1 MATIIAKANLG
12 PHNSIYFRYCK
23 WVFTFVSIHYL
34 VICQPSSRHDP
45 FDWIIYRK
53 PGAIRS
59 FAEGFSYVY
68 IGTESA
74 GIYRYSIYGDR
85 FEAPIT
91 RAQGLASNEITAIH
105 FDKRTGILWA
115 ATDES
120 LDYTYTREGNWSSNK
135 LDNYNLLSGVKIEQ
149 LGSSENYLWA
159 LAGTLYLKLDRVSGI
174 FLGSMPFPDEMEIN
188 WSSGP
193 IRYAEG
199 IDDLLMEYTVMDGWL
214 LNLNTFISPSGKPV
228 RATSIYKGSTNAL
241 WVGSDSGI
249 IFQGDP
255 YIKSFYPLTYGL
267 ANTDVQAM
275 TYEFPSWVGG
285 RAYPGDP
292 GAVTL
297 ADPERGYFTWY
308 EGETAINVDQL
319 EVFGNCSVENE
330 VWFGGQNAIY
340 VYNQKDD
347 FWRTLDAARGLPV
360 GRIKALEPDTHFVW
374 VASAYEIKKINIKT
388 KRSEASVLSSSL
400 QNNFVHD
407 IALINNKLWVS
418 TEYMLFCYDINSE
431 TLLPFR
437 YVGNVDSIINRI
449 EPMTKFFALHADET
463 KLYAGTNQ
471 GIIAYNN
478 VNSSWKLIAEPT
490 IYNNDFVREL
500 NVFKKQLFIITGRG
514 LTRMNLKKQ
523 FQRQYNYPFIGN
535 VNDLHVTG
543 HIKVIDIANEWIIIL
558 SLKLFFQIHSG
569 QSPTGN
575 NK

>member
-1 MATIIAKANLG
+1 MATIIAKTNFG
-12 PHNSIYFRYCK
+12 RRNSIYHRYWK
-23 WVFTFVSIHYL
+23 WVFTFVSIHYF

-45 FDWIIYRK
+45 FDWVIFRK

-59 FAEGFSYVY
+59 FTEGFSYIY

-74 GIYRYSIYGDR
+74 GIYRYSIYGHR
-85 FEAPIT
+85 FEVPIT
-91 RAQGLASNEITAIH
+91 RAQGLSSNEITAIH
-105 FDKRTGILWA
+105 FDKRTGTLWA

-120 LDYTYTREGNWSSNK
+120 LDYTYTREGNWSSK
-135 LDNYNLLSGVKIEQ
+135 RLDNYNLLSGVKIEQ
-149 LGSSENYLWA
+149 LGSSKNYLWA
-159 LAGTLYLKLDRVSGI
+159 LAGTLYLKLDRLSGI

-199 IDDLLMEYTVMDGWL
+199 VDDLLMEYTVMDGWL
-214 LNLNTFISPSGKPV
+214 LNLDTFISPFGKTV
-228 RATSIYKGSTNAL
+228 RATTIYKGSTNAL

-255 YIKSFYPLTYGL
+255 YLKSFYPLTYGL

-275 TYEFPSWVGG
+275 TYEFPSWLGG
-285 RAYPGDP
+285 RTHPGDP

-297 ADPERGYFTWY
+297 VDPERGYFTWF

-347 FWRTLDAARGLPV
+347 FWRTLDAARGLPI

-374 VASAYEIKKINIKT
+374 VASAYEIEKINIKT
-388 KRSEASVLSSSL
+388 KRSEASTLSGSL
-400 QNNFVHD
+400 QNNFIHD

-418 TEYMLFCYDINSE
+418 TEYMLLCYDIDSE

-437 YVGNVDSIINRI
+437 HVGNVDAINDRL
-449 EPMTKFFALHADET
+449 EPMTRFFALHADET

-478 VNSSWKLIAEPT
+478 VNSSWEVIAEPT
-490 IYNNDFVREL
+490 IYNNDFVKEL
-500 NVFKKQLFIITGRG
+500 NVYKKQLFIITERG
-514 LTRMNLKKQ
+514 LTRMHMKKQ
-523 FQRQYNYPFIGN
+523 FQRQYNYPFIGI
-535 VNDLHVTG
+535 VNDLYVTRDRLWLATDNG
-543 HIKVIDIANEWIIIL
+543 LIQFSWKKDL
-558 SLKLFFQIHSG
+558 
-569 QSPTGN
+569 
-575 NK
+575 

>member
-1 MATIIAKANLG
+1 MATIIAKTNFG
-12 PHNSIYFRYCK
+12 RHNTIYHRYWK
-23 WVFTFVSIHYL
+23 WIFTFVSIHYF
-34 VICQPSSRHDP
+34 VICQPNSRHDP
-45 FDWIIYRK
+45 FDWVIFRK

-59 FAEGFSYVY
+59 FTEGFSYIY

-74 GIYRYSIYGDR
+74 GIYRYSIYGHR
-85 FEAPIT
+85 FEVPIT
-91 RAQGLASNEITAIH
+91 RAQGLSSNEITAIH
-105 FDKRTGILWA
+105 FDKRTGTLWA

-120 LDYTYTREGNWSSNK
+120 LDYTYTREGNWSSK
-135 LDNYNLLSGVKIEQ
+135 RLDNYNLLSGVKIEQ
-149 LGSSENYLWA
+149 LGSSKNYLWA
-159 LAGTLYLKLDRVSGI
+159 LAGTLYLKLDRLSGI

-199 IDDLLMEYTVMDGWL
+199 VDDLLMEYTVMDGWL
-214 LNLNTFISPSGKPV
+214 LNLDTFISPFGKTV
-228 RATSIYKGSTNAL
+228 RATTIYKGSTNAL

-255 YIKSFYPLTYGL
+255 YLKSFYPLTYGL

-275 TYEFPSWVGG
+275 TYEFPSWLGG
-285 RAYPGDP
+285 RTHPGDP

-297 ADPERGYFTWY
+297 VDPERGYFTWF

-347 FWRTLDAARGLPV
+347 FWRTLDAARGLPI

-388 KRSEASVLSSSL
+388 KRSEASTLSGSL
-400 QNNFVHD
+400 QNNFIHD

-418 TEYMLFCYDINSE
+418 TEYMLLCYDIDSE

-437 YVGNVDSIINRI
+437 HVGNVDAINDRL
-449 EPMTKFFALHADET
+449 EPMTRFFALHADET

-478 VNSSWKLIAEPT
+478 VNSSWEVIAEPT
-490 IYNNDFVREL
+490 IYNNDFVKEL
-500 NVFKKQLFIITGRG
+500 NVYKKQLFIITERG
-514 LTRMNLKKQ
+514 LTRMHMKKQ
-523 FQRQYNYPFIGN
+523 FQRQYNYPFIGI
-535 VNDLHVTG
+535 VNDLYVTRDRLWLATDNG
-543 HIKVIDIANEWIIIL
+543 LIQFSWKKDL
-558 SLKLFFQIHSG
+558 
-569 QSPTGN
+569 
-575 NK
+575 

>member
-1 MATIIAKANLG
+1 MATIIAKTNFG
-12 PHNSIYFRYCK
+12 RRNSIYHRYWK
-23 WVFTFVSIHYL
+23 WVFTFVSIHYF
-34 VICQPSSRHDP
+34 VICQPNSRHDP
-45 FDWIIYRK
+45 FDWVIFRK

-59 FAEGFSYVY
+59 FTEGFSYIY

-74 GIYRYSIYGDR
+74 GIYRYSIYGHR
-85 FEAPIT
+85 FEVPIT
-91 RAQGLASNEITAIH
+91 RAQGLSSNEITAIH
-105 FDKRTGILWA
+105 FDKRTGTLWA

-120 LDYTYTREGNWSSNK
+120 LDYTYTREGNWSSK
-135 LDNYNLLSGVKIEQ
+135 RLDNYNLLSGVKIEQ

-159 LAGTLYLKLDRVSGI
+159 LAGTLYLKLDRLSGI

-199 IDDLLMEYTVMDGWL
+199 VDDLLMEYTVMDGWL
-214 LNLNTFISPSGKPV
+214 LNLDTFISPFGKTV
-228 RATSIYKGSTNAL
+228 RATTIYKGSTNAL

-255 YIKSFYPLTYGL
+255 YLKSFYPLTYGL

-275 TYEFPSWVGG
+275 TYEFPSWLGG
-285 RAYPGDP
+285 RTHPGDP

-297 ADPERGYFTWY
+297 VDPERGYFTWF

-347 FWRTLDAARGLPV
+347 FWRTLDAARGLPI

-388 KRSEASVLSSSL
+388 KRSEASTLSGSL
-400 QNNFVHD
+400 QNNFIHD

-418 TEYMLFCYDINSE
+418 TEYMLLCYDIDSE

-437 YVGNVDSIINRI
+437 HVGNVDAINDRL
-449 EPMTKFFALHADET
+449 EPMTRFFALHADET

-478 VNSSWKLIAEPT
+478 VNSSWEVIAEPT
-490 IYNNDFVREL
+490 IYNNDFVKEL
-500 NVFKKQLFIITGRG
+500 NVYKKQLFIITERG
-514 LTRMNLKKQ
+514 LTRMHMKKQ
-523 FQRQYNYPFIGN
+523 FQRQYNYPFIGI
-535 VNDLHVTG
+535 VNDLYVTRDRLWLATDNG
-543 HIKVIDIANEWIIIL
+543 LIQFSWKKDL
-558 SLKLFFQIHSG
+558 
-569 QSPTGN
+569 
-575 NK
+575 

>member
-1 MATIIAKANLG
+1 MATIIVKTNFG
-12 PHNSIYFRYCK
+12 RHNTIYHRYWK
-23 WVFTFVSIHYL
+23 WIFTFVSIHYF
-34 VICQPSSRHDP
+34 VICQPNSRHDP
-45 FDWIIYRK
+45 FDWVIFRK

-59 FAEGFSYVY
+59 FTEGFSYIY

-74 GIYRYSIYGDR
+74 GIYRYSIYGHR
-85 FEAPIT
+85 FEVPIT
-91 RAQGLASNEITAIH
+91 RAQGLSSNEITAIH
-105 FDKRTGILWA
+105 FDKRTGTLWA

-120 LDYTYTREGNWSSNK
+120 LDYTYTREGNWSSK
-135 LDNYNLLSGVKIEQ
+135 RLDNYNLLSGVKIEQ
-149 LGSSENYLWA
+149 LGSSKNYLWA
-159 LAGTLYLKLDRVSGI
+159 LAGTLYLKLDRLSGI

-199 IDDLLMEYTVMDGWL
+199 VDDLLMEYTVMDGWL
-214 LNLNTFISPSGKPV
+214 LNLDTFISPFGKTV
-228 RATSIYKGSTNAL
+228 RATTIYKGSTNAL

-255 YIKSFYPLTYGL
+255 YLKSFYPLTYGL

-275 TYEFPSWVGG
+275 TYEFPSWLGG
-285 RAYPGDP
+285 RTYPGDP

-297 ADPERGYFTWY
+297 VDPERGYFTWF

-347 FWRTLDAARGLPV
+347 FWRTLDAARGLPI

-374 VASAYEIKKINIKT
+374 VASAYEIEKINIKT
-388 KRSEASVLSSSL
+388 KRSEASTLSGSL
-400 QNNFVHD
+400 QNNFIHD

-418 TEYMLFCYDINSE
+418 TEYMLLCYDIDSE

-437 YVGNVDSIINRI
+437 HVGNVDAINDRL
-449 EPMTKFFALHADET
+449 EPMTRFFALHADET

-478 VNSSWKLIAEPT
+478 VNSSWELIAEPT
-490 IYNNDFVREL
+490 IYNNDFVKEL
-500 NVFKKQLFIITGRG
+500 NVYKKQLFIITERG
-514 LTRMNLKKQ
+514 LIRMHMKRQ
-523 FQRQYNYPFIGN
+523 FQRLYNYPFIGI
-535 VNDLHVTG
+535 VNDLYVTRDRLWLATDNG
-543 HIKVIDIANEWIIIL
+543 LIQFSWKKDL
-558 SLKLFFQIHSG
+558 
-569 QSPTGN
+569 
-575 NK
+575 

>member
-12 PHNSIYFRYCK
+12 RQNFLYYRYCK
-23 WVFTFVSIHYL
+23 WVFTFISMHYL
-34 VICQPSSRHDP
+34 VLCQPNSRHDP

-53 PGAIRS
+53 PGTIRS
-59 FAEGFSYVY
+59 FAEGFSYIY

-91 RAQGLASNEITAIH
+91 RAQGLASNEIIAIH
-105 FDKRTGILWA
+105 FDKRTGTLWA

-135 LDNYNLLSGVKIEQ
+135 LDSYNLLSGVKIEQ

-159 LAGTLYLKLDRVSGI
+159 LVGTLYLKLDRVSGV
-174 FLGSMPFPDEMEIN
+174 FLGSMAFPDEMEIN

-199 IDDLLMEYTVMDGWL
+199 INDLLMEYSVMDGWL
-214 LNLNTFISPSGKPV
+214 LNLDTFISPFGKTV
-228 RATSIYKGSTNAL
+228 RATTIYKGSTNAL
-241 WVGSDSGI
+241 WVGTDSGI

-255 YIKSFYPLTYGL
+255 YMKSFYPLTYGL

-285 RAYPGDP
+285 RSYPGDP

-297 ADPERGYFTWY
+297 ADPERGYFTWF
-308 EGETAINVDQL
+308 EGETEINVDQL
-319 EVFGNCSVENE
+319 EVFGNCIVGNE

-374 VASAYEIKKINIKT
+374 VASAYEIEKINIKT

-400 QNNFVHD
+400 QNNFIHD

-418 TEYMLFCYDINSE
+418 TEYMLFCYDIDSE

-437 YVGNVDSIINRI
+437 YVGNVDAIIDRI
-449 EPMTKFFALHADET
+449 EPMTKIFALHADET
-463 KLYAGTNQ
+463 KLYVGTNQ
-471 GIIAYNN
+471 GIIAYNI
-478 VNSSWKLIAEPT
+478 VNSSWELIAEPT

-500 NVFKKQLFIITGRG
+500 NVYKKQLFIITERG
-514 LTRMNLKKQ
+514 LIRLHMKKQ

-535 VNDLHVTG
+535 VNDLYVTRDRLWLATDNG
-543 HIKVIDIANEWIIIL
+543 LIQFSWKKDL
-558 SLKLFFQIHSG
+558 
-569 QSPTGN
+569 
-575 NK
+575 

>member
-12 PHNSIYFRYCK
+12 RHNLLYYRYCM
-23 WVFTFVSIHYL
+23 WVFTFISIHYL
-34 VICQPSSRHDP
+34 VLCQPSSRHDP
-45 FDWIIYRK
+45 FDWIVYKK
-53 PGAIRS
+53 PGKIRS
-59 FAEGFSYVY
+59 FAEGFSYIY

-105 FDKRTGILWA
+105 FDKRTGALWA

-120 LDYTYTREGNWSSNK
+120 LDYTYTREGNWTSNK

-174 FLGSMPFPDEMEIN
+174 FLGSFPFPDEMEIN

-214 LNLNTFISPSGKPV
+214 LNLNTFISPVGKPV
-228 RATSIYKGSTNAL
+228 RATSIYKGSTNTL

-255 YIKSFYPLTYGL
+255 YMKSFYPLTYGL
-267 ANTDVQAM
+267 ANTDEQAM

-285 RAYPGDP
+285 RTYPGDL

-297 ADPERGYFTWY
+297 ADPERGYFTWI
-308 EGETAINVDQL
+308 EGETAINIDQL
-319 EVFGNCSVENE
+319 EVFGNCSVGNE
-330 VWFGGQNAIY
+330 VWFGGQNEIY

-347 FWRTLDAARGLPV
+347 FWRTLDATRGLPV

-374 VASAYEIKKINIKT
+374 VASAYEVKKINIKT
-388 KRSEASVLSSSL
+388 KRSEASLLSRLL

-407 IALINNKLWVS
+407 IVLINNKLWVS

-449 EPMTKFFALHADET
+449 EPMTKFFALDSDEN

-471 GIIAYNN
+471 GIIAYND
-478 VNSSWKLIAEPT
+478 VNSYWELVAEPT

-500 NVFKKQLFIITGRG
+500 NIYKKQLFIITDRG
-514 LTRMNLKKQ
+514 LTRMHMKKQ
-523 FQRQYNYPFIGN
+523 FKQQYNYPFIGN
-535 VNDLHVTG
+535 VNDIYVTS
-543 HIKVIDIANEWIIIL
+543 D
-558 SLKLFFQIHSG
+558 KLWLATDNGLIQF
-569 QSPTGN
+569 N
-575 NK
+575 WKKDL

>member
-1 MATIIAKANLG
+1 MANIIAKVNLG
-12 PHNSIYFRYCK
+12 LHNSLYYRYCN
-23 WVFTFVSIHYL
+23 WVFTFISIHYL
-34 VICQPSSRHDP
+34 VLCQPSSRHDP
-45 FDWIIYRK
+45 FDWIVYKK
-53 PGAIRS
+53 PGEIRS
-59 FAEGFSYVY
+59 FAEGFSYIY

-105 FDKRTGILWA
+105 FDKRTGTLWA

-120 LDYTYTREGNWSSNK
+120 LDYTYTREGNWTSNK

-149 LGSSENYLWA
+149 LGSSQNYLWA

-174 FLGSMPFPDEMEIN
+174 FLGSFPFPDEMEIN

-214 LNLNTFISPSGKPV
+214 LNLNTFISPVGKPV
-228 RATSIYKGSTNAL
+228 RATSIYKGSTNTL

-255 YIKSFYPLTYGL
+255 YMKSFYPLTYGL

-285 RAYPGDP
+285 RTYPGDL

-297 ADPERGYFTWY
+297 ADPERGYFTWI
-308 EGETAINVDQL
+308 EGETAINIDQL
-319 EVFGNCSVENE
+319 EVFGNCSVGNE

-340 VYNQKDD
+340 VYNRKDD
-347 FWRTLDAARGLPV
+347 FWRTLDATRGLPV

-374 VASAYEIKKINIKT
+374 VASAYEVKKINIKT
-388 KRSEASVLSSSL
+388 KRSEASLLSRLL

-407 IALINNKLWVS
+407 IVLINNKLWVS

-449 EPMTKFFALHADET
+449 EPMTKFFALDSDEN

-471 GIIAYNN
+471 GIIAYND
-478 VNSSWKLIAEPT
+478 VNSYWELVAEPT

-500 NVFKKQLFIITGRG
+500 NIYKKQLFIITDRG
-514 LTRMNLKKQ
+514 LTRMHMKKQ
-523 FQRQYNYPFIGN
+523 FKQQYNYPFIGN
-535 VNDLHVTG
+535 VNDIYVTR
-543 HIKVIDIANEWIIIL
+543 D
-558 SLKLFFQIHSG
+558 KLWLATDNGLIQF
-569 QSPTGN
+569 N
-575 NK
+575 WKKDL

>member
-12 PHNSIYFRYCK
+12 RQNFLYYRYCK
-23 WVFTFVSIHYL
+23 WVFTFISMHYL
-34 VICQPSSRHDP
+34 VLCQPNSRHDP

-53 PGAIRS
+53 PGTIRS
-59 FAEGFSYVY
+59 FAEGFSYIY

-74 GIYRYSIYGDR
+74 GIYRYSIYGNR

-91 RAQGLASNEITAIH
+91 RAQGLASNEIIAIH
-105 FDKRTGILWA
+105 FDKRTGTLWA

-135 LDNYNLLSGVKIEQ
+135 LDSYNLLSGVKIEQ

-159 LAGTLYLKLDRVSGI
+159 LAGTLYLKLDRVSGV
-174 FLGSMPFPDEMEIN
+174 FLGSMAFPDEMEIN

-199 IDDLLMEYTVMDGWL
+199 INDLLMEYSVMDGWL
-214 LNLNTFISPSGKPV
+214 LNLDTFISPFGKTV
-228 RATSIYKGSTNAL
+228 RATTIYKGSTNAL
-241 WVGSDSGI
+241 WVGTDSGI

-255 YIKSFYPLTYGL
+255 YMKSFYPLTYGL

-285 RAYPGDP
+285 RTYPGDP

-297 ADPERGYFTWY
+297 ADPERGYFTWF
-308 EGETAINVDQL
+308 EGETEINVDQL
-319 EVFGNCSVENE
+319 EVFGNCIVGNE

-437 YVGNVDSIINRI
+437 YVGNVDAIIDRI
-449 EPMTKFFALHADET
+449 EPMTKIFALHADET
-463 KLYAGTNQ
+463 KLYVGTNQ
-471 GIIAYNN
+471 GIIAYNI
-478 VNSSWKLIAEPT
+478 VNSSWELIAEPT

-500 NVFKKQLFIITGRG
+500 NVYKKQLFIITERG
-514 LTRMNLKKQ
+514 LIRLHMEKQ

-535 VNDLHVTG
+535 VNDLYVTRDRLWLATDNG
-543 HIKVIDIANEWIIIL
+543 LIQFSWKKDL
-558 SLKLFFQIHSG
+558 
-569 QSPTGN
+569 
-575 NK
+575 

>member
-1 MATIIAKANLG
+1 MATIIAKTNFG
-12 PHNSIYFRYCK
+12 RHNTIYHRYWK
-23 WVFTFVSIHYL
+23 WIFTFVSIHYF
-34 VICQPSSRHDP
+34 VICQPNSRHDP
-45 FDWIIYRK
+45 FDWVIFRK

-59 FAEGFSYVY
+59 FTEGFSYIY

-74 GIYRYSIYGDR
+74 GIYRYSIYGHR
-85 FEAPIT
+85 FEVPIT
-91 RAQGLASNEITAIH
+91 RAQGLSSNEITAIH
-105 FDKRTGILWA
+105 FDKRTGTLWA

-120 LDYTYTREGNWSSNK
+120 LDYTYTREGNWSSK
-135 LDNYNLLSGVKIEQ
+135 RLDNYNLLSGVKIEQ
-149 LGSSENYLWA
+149 LGSSKNYLWA
-159 LAGTLYLKLDRVSGI
+159 LAGTLYLKLDRLSGI

-199 IDDLLMEYTVMDGWL
+199 VDDLLMEYTVMDGWL
-214 LNLNTFISPSGKPV
+214 LNLDTFISPFGKTV
-228 RATSIYKGSTNAL
+228 RTTTIYKGSTNAL

-255 YIKSFYPLTYGL
+255 YLKSFYPLTYGL

-275 TYEFPSWVGG
+275 TYEFPSWLGG
-285 RAYPGDP
+285 RTHPGDP

-297 ADPERGYFTWY
+297 VDPERGYFTWF

-347 FWRTLDAARGLPV
+347 FWRTLDAARGLPI

-374 VASAYEIKKINIKT
+374 VASAYEIEKINIKT
-388 KRSEASVLSSSL
+388 KRSEASTLSGSL
-400 QNNFVHD
+400 QNNFIHD

-418 TEYMLFCYDINSE
+418 TEYMLLCYDIDSE

-437 YVGNVDSIINRI
+437 HVGNVDAINDRL
-449 EPMTKFFALHADET
+449 EPMTRFFALHADET

-478 VNSSWKLIAEPT
+478 VNSSWEVIAEPT
-490 IYNNDFVREL
+490 IYNNDFVKEL
-500 NVFKKQLFIITGRG
+500 NVYKKQLFIITERG
-514 LTRMNLKKQ
+514 LTRMHMKKQ
-523 FQRQYNYPFIGN
+523 FQRQYNYPFIGI
-535 VNDLHVTG
+535 VNDLYVTRDRLWLATDNG
-543 HIKVIDIANEWIIIL
+543 LIQFSWKKDL
-558 SLKLFFQIHSG
+558 
-569 QSPTGN
+569 
-575 NK
+575 

>member
-1 MATIIAKANLG
+1 MATIIVKTNFG
-12 PHNSIYFRYCK
+12 RHNTIYHRYWK
-23 WVFTFVSIHYL
+23 WIFTFVSIHYF

-45 FDWIIYRK
+45 FDWVIFRK
-53 PGAIRS
+53 PGAIKS

-68 IGTESA
+68 IGTETA
-74 GIYRYSIYGDR
+74 GIYRYSIYGHR
-85 FEAPIT
+85 FEVPIT
-91 RAQGLASNEITAIH
+91 RAQGLSSNEITAIH
-105 FDKRTGILWA
+105 FDKRTGTLWA

-120 LDYTYTREGNWSSNK
+120 LDYTYTREGNWSSK
-135 LDNYNLLSGVKIEQ
+135 RLDNYNLLSGVKIEQ
-149 LGSSENYLWA
+149 LGSSKNYLWA
-159 LAGTLYLKLDRVSGI
+159 LAGTLYLKLDRLSGI

-199 IDDLLMEYTVMDGWL
+199 VDDLLMEYTVMDGWL
-214 LNLNTFISPSGKPV
+214 LNLDTFISPFGKTV
-228 RATSIYKGSTNAL
+228 RATTIYKGSTNAL

-255 YIKSFYPLTYGL
+255 YLKSFYPLTYGL

-275 TYEFPSWVGG
+275 TYEFPSWLGG
-285 RAYPGDP
+285 RTYPGDP

-297 ADPERGYFTWY
+297 VDPERGYFTWF

-347 FWRTLDAARGLPV
+347 FWRTLDAARGLPI

-388 KRSEASVLSSSL
+388 KRSEASTLSGSL
-400 QNNFVHD
+400 QNNFIHD

-418 TEYMLFCYDINSE
+418 TEYMLLCYDIYSE

-437 YVGNVDSIINRI
+437 HVGNIDAINDRL
-449 EPMTKFFALHADET
+449 EPMTRFFALHADET

-478 VNSSWKLIAEPT
+478 VNSSWEVIAEPT
-490 IYNNDFVREL
+490 IYNNDFVKEL
-500 NVFKKQLFIITGRG
+500 NVYKKQLFIITERG
-514 LTRMNLKKQ
+514 LTRMHMKKQ
-523 FQRQYNYPFIGN
+523 FQRQYNYPFIGI
-535 VNDLHVTG
+535 VNDLYVTRDRLWLATDNG
-543 HIKVIDIANEWIIIL
+543 LIQFSWKKDL
-558 SLKLFFQIHSG
+558 
-569 QSPTGN
+569 
-575 NK
+575 

>member
-1 MATIIAKANLG
+1 MATINSKTNFG
-12 PHNSIYFRYCK
+12 RNNSIYYHYCK
-23 WVFTFVSIHYL
+23 WVFTFVSIQYF

-45 FDWIIYRK
+45 FDWVIFRK
-53 PGAIRS
+53 PGAIKS

-74 GIYRYSIYGDR
+74 GIYRYSIYGHR
-85 FEAPIT
+85 FEVPIT
-91 RAQGLASNEITAIH
+91 RAQGLSSNEITAIH
-105 FDKRTGILWA
+105 FDKRTGTLWA

-120 LDYTYTREGNWSSNK
+120 LDYTYTREGNWSSK
-135 LDNYNLLSGVKIEQ
+135 RLDNYNLLSGVKIEQ
-149 LGSSENYLWA
+149 LGSSKNYLWA

-199 IDDLLMEYTVMDGWL
+199 VDDLLMEYTVMDGWL
-214 LNLNTFISPSGKPV
+214 LNLNTFISPFGKQV
-228 RATSIYKGSTNAL
+228 RATTIYKGSTNAL

-255 YIKSFYPLTYGL
+255 YLKSFYPLTYGL
-267 ANTDVQAM
+267 ANMDVQAM
-275 TYEFPSWVGG
+275 TNEFPFWVGG
-285 RAYPGDP
+285 RIYPGDP

-297 ADPERGYFTWY
+297 ADPERGYFTWF

-319 EVFGNCSVENE
+319 EVFGNCRVDNE
-330 VWFGGQNAIY
+330 VWFGGKNTIY

-347 FWRTLDAARGLPV
+347 FWRTLDAARGLPI
-360 GRIKALEPDTHFVW
+360 GRIKVLEPDTHFVW
-374 VASAYEIKKINIKT
+374 VATAYEIKKLNIKT
-388 KRSEASVLSSSL
+388 KRSEASVLSSLL

-418 TEYMLFCYDINSE
+418 TEYMLFCYDIYSE

-437 YVGNVDSIINRI
+437 YVGNIDAIIDRI

-478 VNSSWKLIAEPT
+478 VNSSWELIAEPT
-490 IYNNDFVREL
+490 IYNNDFVKEL
-500 NVFKKQLFIITGRG
+500 NVYKKQLFIITERG
-514 LTRMNLKKQ
+514 LIRMHMKKQ
-523 FQRQYNYPFIGN
+523 VSATI
-535 VNDLHVTG
+535 
-543 HIKVIDIANEWIIIL
+543 
-558 SLKLFFQIHSG
+558 
-569 QSPTGN
+569 
-575 NK
+575 

>member
-1 MATIIAKANLG
+1 MATIIVKTNFG
-12 PHNSIYFRYCK
+12 RHNTIYHRYWK
-23 WVFTFVSIHYL
+23 WIFTFVSIHYF
-34 VICQPSSRHDP
+34 VICQPNSRHDP
-45 FDWIIYRK
+45 FDWVIFRK

-59 FAEGFSYVY
+59 FTEGFSYIY

-74 GIYRYSIYGDR
+74 GIYRYSIYGHR
-85 FEAPIT
+85 FEVPIT
-91 RAQGLASNEITAIH
+91 RAQGLSSNEITAIH
-105 FDKRTGILWA
+105 FDKRTGTLWA

-120 LDYTYTREGNWSSNK
+120 LDYTYTREGNWSSK
-135 LDNYNLLSGVKIEQ
+135 RLDNYNLLSGVKIEQ
-149 LGSSENYLWA
+149 LGSSKNYLWA
-159 LAGTLYLKLDRVSGI
+159 LAGTLYLKLDRLSGI

-199 IDDLLMEYTVMDGWL
+199 VDDLLMEYTVMDGWL
-214 LNLNTFISPSGKPV
+214 LNLDTFISPFGKTV
-228 RATSIYKGSTNAL
+228 RATTIYKGSTNAL

-255 YIKSFYPLTYGL
+255 YLKSFYPLTYGL

-275 TYEFPSWVGG
+275 TYEFPSWLGG
-285 RAYPGDP
+285 RTHPGDP

-297 ADPERGYFTWY
+297 VDPERGYFTWF

-347 FWRTLDAARGLPV
+347 FWRTLDAARGLPI

-374 VASAYEIKKINIKT
+374 VASTYEIEKINIKT
-388 KRSEASVLSSSL
+388 KRSEASTLSGSL
-400 QNNFVHD
+400 QNNFIHD

-418 TEYMLFCYDINSE
+418 TEYMLLCYDIDSE

-437 YVGNVDSIINRI
+437 HVGNVDAINDRL
-449 EPMTKFFALHADET
+449 EPMTRFFALHADET

-478 VNSSWKLIAEPT
+478 VNSSWEVIAEPT
-490 IYNNDFVREL
+490 IYNNDFVKEL
-500 NVFKKQLFIITGRG
+500 NVYKKQLFIITERG
-514 LTRMNLKKQ
+514 LTRMHMKKQ
-523 FQRQYNYPFIGN
+523 FQRQYNYPFIGI
-535 VNDLHVTG
+535 VNDLYVTRDRLWLATDNG
-543 HIKVIDIANEWIIIL
+543 LIQFSWKKDL
-558 SLKLFFQIHSG
+558 
-569 QSPTGN
+569 
-575 NK
+575 

>member
-1 MATIIAKANLG
+1 MANIIAKVNLG
-12 PHNSIYFRYCK
+12 LHNSLYYRNCK
-23 WVFTFVSIHYL
+23 WVFTFISIHYL
-34 VICQPSSRHDP
+34 VLCQPSSRHDP
-45 FDWIIYRK
+45 FDWIVYKK
-53 PGAIRS
+53 PGKIRS
-59 FAEGFSYVY
+59 FAEGFSYIY

-105 FDKRTGILWA
+105 FDKRTGTLWA

-120 LDYTYTREGNWSSNK
+120 LDYTYTREGNWTSNK

-174 FLGSMPFPDEMEIN
+174 FLGSFPFPDEMEIN

-199 IDDLLMEYTVMDGWL
+199 IDNLLMEYTVMDGWL
-214 LNLNTFISPSGKPV
+214 LNLNTFISPVGKPV
-228 RATSIYKGSTNAL
+228 RATSIYKGSTNTL

-255 YIKSFYPLTYGL
+255 YMKSFYPLTYGL

-285 RAYPGDP
+285 RTYPGDL

-297 ADPERGYFTWY
+297 ADPERGYFTWI
-308 EGETAINVDQL
+308 EGETAINIDQL
-319 EVFGNCSVENE
+319 EVFGNCSVGNE
-330 VWFGGQNAIY
+330 VWFGGKNAIY
-340 VYNQKDD
+340 VYNRKDD
-347 FWRTLDAARGLPV
+347 FWRTLDATRGLPV

-374 VASAYEIKKINIKT
+374 VASAYEVKKINIKT
-388 KRSEASVLSSSL
+388 KRSEASLLSRLL

-407 IALINNKLWVS
+407 IVLINNKLWVS

-449 EPMTKFFALHADET
+449 EPMTKFFALDSDEN

-471 GIIAYNN
+471 GIIAYND
-478 VNSSWKLIAEPT
+478 VNSYWELVAEPT

-500 NVFKKQLFIITGRG
+500 NIYK
-514 LTRMNLKKQ
+514 N
-523 FQRQYNYPFIGN
+523 NYSLLRIG
-535 VNDLHVTG
+535 D
-543 HIKVIDIANEWIIIL
+543 
-558 SLKLFFQIHSG
+558 
-569 QSPTGN
+569 
-575 NK
+575 

>member
-1 MATIIAKANLG
+1 MATIISKANLG
-12 PHNSIYFRYCK
+12 RHNLLYYRYCK
-23 WVFTFVSIHYL
+23 WVFTFISIHYL
-34 VICQPSSRHDP
+34 VLCQPSSRHDP

-53 PGAIRS
+53 PGTIRS
-59 FAEGFSYVY
+59 FAEGFSYIY

-74 GIYRYSIYGDR
+74 GIYRYSIYGNR

-91 RAQGLASNEITAIH
+91 RAQGLASNEIIAIH
-105 FDKRTGILWA
+105 FDKRTGTLWA

-135 LDNYNLLSGVKIEQ
+135 LDSYNLLSGVKIEQ

-159 LAGTLYLKLDRVSGI
+159 LVGTLYLKLDRVSGV
-174 FLGSMPFPDEMEIN
+174 FLGSMAFPDEMEIN

-199 IDDLLMEYTVMDGWL
+199 INNLLMDYSVMDGWL
-214 LNLNTFISPSGKPV
+214 LNLDTFISPFGKTV
-228 RATSIYKGSTNAL
+228 RTTTIYKGSTNAL
-241 WVGSDSGI
+241 WVGTDSGI

-255 YIKSFYPLTYGL
+255 YMKSFYPLTYGL

-285 RAYPGDP
+285 RTYPGDP

-297 ADPERGYFTWY
+297 ADPERGYFTWF
-308 EGETAINVDQL
+308 EGETEINVDQL
-319 EVFGNCSVENE
+319 EVFGNCIVGNE

-374 VASAYEIKKINIKT
+374 VASAYEIEKINIKT

-400 QNNFVHD
+400 QNNFIHD

-418 TEYMLFCYDINSE
+418 TEYMLFCYDIDSE

-437 YVGNVDSIINRI
+437 YVGNVDAIIDRI
-449 EPMTKFFALHADET
+449 EPMTKIFALHADET
-463 KLYAGTNQ
+463 KLYVGTNQ
-471 GIIAYNN
+471 GIIAYNI
-478 VNSSWKLIAEPT
+478 VNSSWELIAEPT

-500 NVFKKQLFIITGRG
+500 NVYKKQLFIITERG
-514 LTRMNLKKQ
+514 LIRLHMKKQ

-535 VNDLHVTG
+535 VNDLYVTRDRLWLATDNG
-543 HIKVIDIANEWIIIL
+543 LIQFNWKKDL
-558 SLKLFFQIHSG
+558 
-569 QSPTGN
+569 
-575 NK
+575 

>member
-12 PHNSIYFRYCK
+12 RHNSIYFRYCN

-45 FDWIIYRK
+45 FDWIIYRN

-308 EGETAINVDQL
+308 EGETEINVDQL

-437 YVGNVDSIINRI
+437 YIGNVDSIINRI

-500 NVFKKQLFIITGRG
+500 NVYKKQLFIITGRG

-535 VNDLHVTG
+535 VNDLYVTRDRLWLATDNG
-543 HIKVIDIANEWIIIL
+543 LIQFSWKKDL
-558 SLKLFFQIHSG
+558 
-569 QSPTGN
+569 
-575 NK
+575 

>member
-1 MATIIAKANLG
+1 MATIIAKTNFG
-12 PHNSIYFRYCK
+12 RHNSIYHRYWK
-23 WVFTFVSIHYL
+23 WIFTFVSIHYF
-34 VICQPSSRHDP
+34 VICQPNSRHDP
-45 FDWIIYRK
+45 FDWVIFRK

-59 FAEGFSYVY
+59 FTEGFSYIY

-74 GIYRYSIYGDR
+74 GIYRYSIYGHR
-85 FEAPIT
+85 FEVPIT
-91 RAQGLASNEITAIH
+91 RAQGLSSNEITAIH
-105 FDKRTGILWA
+105 FDKRTGTLWA

-120 LDYTYTREGNWSSNK
+120 LDYTYTREGNWSSK
-135 LDNYNLLSGVKIEQ
+135 RLDNYNLLSGVKIEQ
-149 LGSSENYLWA
+149 LGSSKNYLWA
-159 LAGTLYLKLDRVSGI
+159 LAGTLYLKLDRLSGI

-199 IDDLLMEYTVMDGWL
+199 VDDLLMEYTVMDGWL
-214 LNLNTFISPSGKPV
+214 LNLDTFISPFGKTV
-228 RATSIYKGSTNAL
+228 RATTIYKGSTNAL
-241 WVGSDSGI
+241 WVGSNSGI

-255 YIKSFYPLTYGL
+255 YLKSFYPLTYGL

-275 TYEFPSWVGG
+275 TYEFPSWLGG
-285 RAYPGDP
+285 RTHPGDP

-297 ADPERGYFTWY
+297 VDPERGYFTWF

-347 FWRTLDAARGLPV
+347 FWRTLDAARGLPI

-388 KRSEASVLSSSL
+388 KRSEASTLSGSL
-400 QNNFVHD
+400 QNNFIHD

-418 TEYMLFCYDINSE
+418 TEYMLLCYDIDSE

-437 YVGNVDSIINRI
+437 HVGNVDAINDRL
-449 EPMTKFFALHADET
+449 EPMTRFFALHADET

-478 VNSSWKLIAEPT
+478 VNSSWEVIAEPT
-490 IYNNDFVREL
+490 IYNNDFVKEL
-500 NVFKKQLFIITGRG
+500 NVYKKQLFIITERG
-514 LTRMNLKKQ
+514 LTRMHMKKQ
-523 FQRQYNYPFIGN
+523 FQRQYNYPFIGI
-535 VNDLHVTG
+535 VNDLYVTRDRLWLATDNG
-543 HIKVIDIANEWIIIL
+543 LIQFSWKKDL
-558 SLKLFFQIHSG
+558 
-569 QSPTGN
+569 
-575 NK
+575 

>member
-1 MATIIAKANLG
+1 MATIIVKTNFG
-12 PHNSIYFRYCK
+12 RHNTIYHRYWK
-23 WVFTFVSIHYL
+23 WIFTFVSIHYF
-34 VICQPSSRHDP
+34 VICQPNSRHDP
-45 FDWIIYRK
+45 FDWVIFRK

-59 FAEGFSYVY
+59 FTEGFSYIY

-74 GIYRYSIYGDR
+74 GIYRYSIYGHR
-85 FEAPIT
+85 FEVPIT
-91 RAQGLASNEITAIH
+91 RAQGLSSNEITAIH
-105 FDKRTGILWA
+105 FDKRTGTLWA

-120 LDYTYTREGNWSSNK
+120 LDYTYTREGNWSSK
-135 LDNYNLLSGVKIEQ
+135 RLDNYNLLSGVKIEQ
-149 LGSSENYLWA
+149 LGSSKNYLWA
-159 LAGTLYLKLDRVSGI
+159 LAGTLYLKLDRLSGI

-199 IDDLLMEYTVMDGWL
+199 VDDLLMEYTVMDGWL
-214 LNLNTFISPSGKPV
+214 LNLDTFISPFGKTV
-228 RATSIYKGSTNAL
+228 RATTIYKGSTNAL

-255 YIKSFYPLTYGL
+255 YLKSFYPLTYGL

-275 TYEFPSWVGG
+275 TYEFPSWLGG
-285 RAYPGDP
+285 RTYPGDP

-297 ADPERGYFTWY
+297 VDPERGYFTWF

-347 FWRTLDAARGLPV
+347 FWRTLDAARGLPI

-388 KRSEASVLSSSL
+388 KRSEASTLSGSL
-400 QNNFVHD
+400 QNNFIHD

-418 TEYMLFCYDINSE
+418 TEYMLLCYDIDSE

-437 YVGNVDSIINRI
+437 HVGNVDAINDRL
-449 EPMTKFFALHADET
+449 EPMTRFFALHADET

-478 VNSSWKLIAEPT
+478 VNSSWEVIAEPT
-490 IYNNDFVREL
+490 IYNNDFVKEL
-500 NVFKKQLFIITGRG
+500 NVYKKQLFIITERG
-514 LTRMNLKKQ
+514 LTRMHMKKQ
-523 FQRQYNYPFIGN
+523 FQRQYNYPFIGI
-535 VNDLHVTG
+535 VNDLYVTRDRLWLATDNG
-543 HIKVIDIANEWIIIL
+543 LIQFSWKKDL
-558 SLKLFFQIHSG
+558 
-569 QSPTGN
+569 
-575 NK
+575 

>member
-12 PHNSIYFRYCK
+12 RHNLLYYRYCK
-23 WVFTFVSIHYL
+23 WVFTFISIHYL
-34 VICQPSSRHDP
+34 VLCQPSSRHDP

-53 PGAIRS
+53 PGTIRS
-59 FAEGFSYVY
+59 FAEGFSYIY

-91 RAQGLASNEITAIH
+91 RAQGLASNEIIAIH
-105 FDKRTGILWA
+105 FDKRTGTLWA

-135 LDNYNLLSGVKIEQ
+135 LDSYNLLSGVKIEQ

-199 IDDLLMEYTVMDGWL
+199 INDLLMEYSVMDGWL
-214 LNLNTFISPSGKPV
+214 LNLDTFISPFGKTV
-228 RATSIYKGSTNAL
+228 RATTIYKGSTNAL
-241 WVGSDSGI
+241 WVGTDSGI

-255 YIKSFYPLTYGL
+255 YMKSFYPLTYGL

-285 RAYPGDP
+285 RIYPGDP

-297 ADPERGYFTWY
+297 ADPERGYFTWF

-319 EVFGNCSVENE
+319 EVFGNCIVGNE

-374 VASAYEIKKINIKT
+374 VASAYEIEKINIKT

-400 QNNFVHD
+400 QNNFIHD

-418 TEYMLFCYDINSE
+418 TEYMLFCYDIDSE

-437 YVGNVDSIINRI
+437 YVGNVDAIIDRI
-449 EPMTKFFALHADET
+449 EPMTKIFALHADET
-463 KLYAGTNQ
+463 KLYVGTNQ
-471 GIIAYNN
+471 GIIAYNI
-478 VNSSWKLIAEPT
+478 VNSSWELIAEPT

-500 NVFKKQLFIITGRG
+500 NVYKKQLFIITERG
-514 LTRMNLKKQ
+514 LIRLHMKKQ

-535 VNDLHVTG
+535 VNDLYVTRDRLWLATDNG
-543 HIKVIDIANEWIIIL
+543 LIQFSWKKDL
-558 SLKLFFQIHSG
+558 
-569 QSPTGN
+569 
-575 NK
+575 

>member
-1 MATIIAKANLG
+1 MATIISKVNLG
-12 PHNSIYFRYCK
+12 LHDTLYYHYCK
-23 WVFTFVSIHYL
+23 WIFTFISMHYL
-34 VICQPSSRHDP
+34 VLCQPSTRHDP
-45 FDWIIYRK
+45 FDWIIYKK
-53 PGAIRS
+53 PGKIRS
-59 FAEGFSYVY
+59 FAEGFSYIY
-68 IGTESA
+68 IGTGSA

-105 FDKRTGILWA
+105 FDKRTGTLWA

-120 LDYTYTREGNWSSNK
+120 LDYTYTREGNWSSNR

-174 FLGSMPFPDEMEIN
+174 FLGSFPFPDEMEIN

-199 IDDLLMEYTVMDGWL
+199 IGDLLMDYTVMAGWL
-214 LNLNTFISPSGKPV
+214 LNLNTFISPFGKHV
-228 RATSIYKGSTNAL
+228 RATSIYQGSTNTL

-249 IFQGDP
+249 IFKGDP
-255 YIKSFYPLTYGL
+255 YMKSFYQLTYGL

-285 RAYPGDP
+285 RTYPGDP

-297 ADPERGYFTWY
+297 TDPERGYFTWF
-308 EGETAINVDQL
+308 EGETTINIDQL
-319 EVFGNCSVENE
+319 EVFGNCSVGNE

-340 VYNQKDD
+340 VYNRKDD

-360 GRIKALEPDTHFVW
+360 GRIKVLEPDTHFVW
-374 VASAYEIKKINIKT
+374 VASAYEIKKINIKS
-388 KRSEASVLSSSL
+388 KRSEASLLSSSL

-407 IALINNKLWVS
+407 IVLINNKLWVS
-418 TEYMLFCYDINSE
+418 TEYMLFCYDIYSE

-437 YVGNVDSIINRI
+437 YIGNVDPIINRI
-449 EPMTKFFALHADET
+449 EPMTKFFALDSDEN

-471 GIIAYNN
+471 GIIAYND
-478 VNSSWKLIAEPT
+478 VNSSWELVAEPT
-490 IYNNDFVREL
+490 VYNNDFIREL
-500 NVFKKQLFIITGRG
+500 NIYKKQLFIITDRG
-514 LTRMNLKKQ
+514 LTRMHMKKQ
-523 FQRQYNYPFIGN
+523 FQQQYNYPFIGN
-535 VNDLHVTG
+535 VNDLYVTRDRLWLATDNG
-543 HIKVIDIANEWIIIL
+543 LIQFNWKNDL
-558 SLKLFFQIHSG
+558 
-569 QSPTGN
+569 
-575 NK
+575 

>member
-12 PHNSIYFRYCK
+12 RQNFLYYRYCK
-23 WVFTFVSIHYL
+23 WVFTFISMHYL
-34 VICQPSSRHDP
+34 VLCQPSSRHDP

-53 PGAIRS
+53 PGTIRS
-59 FAEGFSYVY
+59 FAEGFSYIY

-91 RAQGLASNEITAIH
+91 RAQGLASNEIIAIH
-105 FDKRTGILWA
+105 FDKRTGTLWA

-135 LDNYNLLSGVKIEQ
+135 LDSYNLLSGVKIEK

-174 FLGSMPFPDEMEIN
+174 FLGSMAFPDEMEIN

-199 IDDLLMEYTVMDGWL
+199 INDLLMDYSVMDGWL
-214 LNLNTFISPSGKPV
+214 LNLDTFISPYGKTV
-228 RATSIYKGSTNAL
+228 RATTIYKGSTNAL
-241 WVGSDSGI
+241 WVGTDSGI

-255 YIKSFYPLTYGL
+255 YMKSFYPLTYGL

-285 RAYPGDP
+285 RTYPGDP

-297 ADPERGYFTWY
+297 ADPERGYFTWF

-319 EVFGNCSVENE
+319 EVFGNCIVGNE

-374 VASAYEIKKINIKT
+374 VASAYEIEKINIKT

-400 QNNFVHD
+400 QNNFIHD

-418 TEYMLFCYDINSE
+418 TEYMLFCYDIDSE

-437 YVGNVDSIINRI
+437 YVGNVDAIIDRI
-449 EPMTKFFALHADET
+449 EPMTKIFALHADET
-463 KLYAGTNQ
+463 KLYVGTNQ
-471 GIIAYNN
+471 GIIAYNI
-478 VNSSWKLIAEPT
+478 VNSSWELIAEPT

-500 NVFKKQLFIITGRG
+500 NVYKKQLFIITERG
-514 LTRMNLKKQ
+514 LIRLHMEKQ

-535 VNDLHVTG
+535 VNDLYVTRDRLWLATDNG
-543 HIKVIDIANEWIIIL
+543 LIQFSWKKDL
-558 SLKLFFQIHSG
+558 
-569 QSPTGN
+569 
-575 NK
+575 

>member
-12 PHNSIYFRYCK
+12 RQNFLYYRYCK
-23 WVFTFVSIHYL
+23 WVFTFISMHYL
-34 VICQPSSRHDP
+34 VLCQPNSRHDP

-53 PGAIRS
+53 PGTIRS
-59 FAEGFSYVY
+59 FAEGFSYIY

-91 RAQGLASNEITAIH
+91 RAQGLASNEIIAIH
-105 FDKRTGILWA
+105 FDKRTGTLWA

-135 LDNYNLLSGVKIEQ
+135 LDSYNLLSGVKIEQ

-174 FLGSMPFPDEMEIN
+174 FLGSMAFPDEMEIN

-199 IDDLLMEYTVMDGWL
+199 INDLLMEYSVMDGWL
-214 LNLNTFISPSGKPV
+214 LNLDTFISPFGKTV
-228 RATSIYKGSTNAL
+228 RATTIYKGSTKAL
-241 WVGSDSGI
+241 WVGTDSGI

-255 YIKSFYPLTYGL
+255 YMKSFYPLTYGL

-285 RAYPGDP
+285 RTYPGDL

-297 ADPERGYFTWY
+297 ADPERGYFTWI

-319 EVFGNCSVENE
+319 EVFGNCSVGNE

-347 FWRTLDAARGLPV
+347 FWRTLDATRGLPV

-374 VASAYEIKKINIKT
+374 VASAYEVKKINIKT
-388 KRSEASVLSSSL
+388 KRSEASLLSSLL
-400 QNNFVHD
+400 QNNYVHD
-407 IALINNKLWVS
+407 IVLINNKLWVS

-449 EPMTKFFALHADET
+449 EPMTKFFALDSDEN

-471 GIIAYNN
+471 GIIAYND
-478 VNSSWKLIAEPT
+478 VNSYWELVAEPT

-500 NVFKKQLFIITGRG
+500 NIYKKQLFIITDRG
-514 LTRMNLKKQ
+514 LTRMHMKKQ
-523 FQRQYNYPFIGN
+523 FKQQYNYPFIGN
-535 VNDLHVTG
+535 VNDIYVTR
-543 HIKVIDIANEWIIIL
+543 D
-558 SLKLFFQIHSG
+558 KLWLATDNGLIQF
-569 QSPTGN
+569 N
-575 NK
+575 WKKDL

>member
-12 PHNSIYFRYCK
+12 RHNLLYYRYCK
-23 WVFTFVSIHYL
+23 WVFTFISIHYL
-34 VICQPSSRHDP
+34 VLCQPSSRHDP

-53 PGAIRS
+53 PGTIRS
-59 FAEGFSYVY
+59 FAEGFSYIY

-91 RAQGLASNEITAIH
+91 RAQGLASNEIIAIH
-105 FDKRTGILWA
+105 FDKRTGTLWA

-135 LDNYNLLSGVKIEQ
+135 LDSYNLLSGVKIEQ

-199 IDDLLMEYTVMDGWL
+199 INDLLMEYSVMDGWL
-214 LNLNTFISPSGKPV
+214 LNLDTFISPFGKTV
-228 RATSIYKGSTNAL
+228 RATTIYKGSTNAL
-241 WVGSDSGI
+241 WVGTDSGI

-255 YIKSFYPLTYGL
+255 YMKSFYPLTYGL

-285 RAYPGDP
+285 RTYPGDP
-292 GAVTL
+292 SAVTL
-297 ADPERGYFTWY
+297 ADPERGYFTWF

-319 EVFGNCSVENE
+319 EVFGNCIVGNE

-374 VASAYEIKKINIKT
+374 VASAYEIEKINIKT

-400 QNNFVHD
+400 QNNFIHD

-437 YVGNVDSIINRI
+437 YVGNVDAIIERI
-449 EPMTKFFALHADET
+449 EPMTKIFALHADET
-463 KLYAGTNQ
+463 KLYVGTNQ
-471 GIIAYNN
+471 GIIAYNI
-478 VNSSWKLIAEPT
+478 VNSSWELIAEPT

-500 NVFKKQLFIITGRG
+500 NVYKKQLFIITERG
-514 LTRMNLKKQ
+514 LIRLHMKKQ
-523 FQRQYNYPFIGN
+523 FQQQYNYPFIVN
-535 VNDLHVTG
+535 VNDLYVTRDRLWLATDNG
-543 HIKVIDIANEWIIIL
+543 LIQFSWKKDL
-558 SLKLFFQIHSG
+558 
-569 QSPTGN
+569 
-575 NK
+575 

>member
-12 PHNSIYFRYCK
+12 RQNFLYYRYCK
-23 WVFTFVSIHYL
+23 WVFTFISMHYL
-34 VICQPSSRHDP
+34 VLCQPNSRHDP

-53 PGAIRS
+53 PGTIRS
-59 FAEGFSYVY
+59 FAEGFSYIY

-91 RAQGLASNEITAIH
+91 RAQGLASNEIIAIH
-105 FDKRTGILWA
+105 FDKRTGTLWA

-135 LDNYNLLSGVKIEQ
+135 LDSYNLLSGVKIEQ
-149 LGSSENYLWA
+149 LGSSKNYLWA
-159 LAGTLYLKLDRVSGI
+159 LAGTLYLKLDRVSGV
-174 FLGSMPFPDEMEIN
+174 FLGSMAFPDEMEIN

-199 IDDLLMEYTVMDGWL
+199 INDLLMDYSVMDGWL
-214 LNLNTFISPSGKPV
+214 LNLDTFISPFGKTV
-228 RATSIYKGSTNAL
+228 RATTIYKGSTNAL
-241 WVGSDSGI
+241 WVGTDSGI

-255 YIKSFYPLTYGL
+255 YMKSFYPLTYGL

-285 RAYPGDP
+285 RIYPGDP

-297 ADPERGYFTWY
+297 ADPERGYFTWF

-319 EVFGNCSVENE
+319 KVFGNCIVGNE

-374 VASAYEIKKINIKT
+374 VASAYEIKKINIMT

-400 QNNFVHD
+400 QNNYIHD

-418 TEYMLFCYDINSE
+418 TEYMLFCYDIDSE

-437 YVGNVDSIINRI
+437 YVGNVDAIIDRI
-449 EPMTKFFALHADET
+449 EPMTKIFALHADET
-463 KLYAGTNQ
+463 KLYVGTNQ
-471 GIIAYNN
+471 GIIAYNI
-478 VNSSWKLIAEPT
+478 VNSSWELIAEPT

-500 NVFKKQLFIITGRG
+500 NVYKKQLFIITERG
-514 LTRMNLKKQ
+514 LIRLHMKKQ

-535 VNDLHVTG
+535 VNDLYVTRDRLWLATDNG
-543 HIKVIDIANEWIIIL
+543 LIQFSWKKDL
-558 SLKLFFQIHSG
+558 
-569 QSPTGN
+569 
-575 NK
+575 

>member
-12 PHNSIYFRYCK
+12 RQNFLYYRYCK
-23 WVFTFVSIHYL
+23 WVFTFISMHYL
-34 VICQPSSRHDP
+34 VLCQPNSRHDP

-53 PGAIRS
+53 PGTIRS
-59 FAEGFSYVY
+59 FAEGFSYIY

-91 RAQGLASNEITAIH
+91 RAQGLASNEIIAIH
-105 FDKRTGILWA
+105 FDKRTGTLWA

-135 LDNYNLLSGVKIEQ
+135 LDSYNLLSGVKIEK

-174 FLGSMPFPDEMEIN
+174 FLGSMAFPDEMEIN

-199 IDDLLMEYTVMDGWL
+199 INDLLMEYSVMDGWL
-214 LNLNTFISPSGKPV
+214 LNLDTFISPFGKTV
-228 RATSIYKGSTNAL
+228 RATTIYKASTKAL
-241 WVGSDSGI
+241 WVGTDSGI

-255 YIKSFYPLTYGL
+255 YMKSFYPLTYGL

-285 RAYPGDP
+285 RIYPGDP

-297 ADPERGYFTWY
+297 ADPERGYFTWF

-319 EVFGNCSVENE
+319 KVFGNCIVGNE

-374 VASAYEIKKINIKT
+374 VASAYEIEKINIKT

-400 QNNFVHD
+400 QNNFIHD

-418 TEYMLFCYDINSE
+418 TEYMLFCYDIYSE
-431 TLLPFR
+431 TLLPFK
-437 YVGNVDSIINRI
+437 YVGNVDAIIDRI
-449 EPMTKFFALHADET
+449 EPMTKIFALHADET
-463 KLYAGTNQ
+463 KLYVGTNQ
-471 GIIAYNN
+471 GIIAYNI
-478 VNSSWKLIAEPT
+478 VNSSWELIAEPT

-500 NVFKKQLFIITGRG
+500 NVYKKQLFIITERG
-514 LTRMNLKKQ
+514 LIRLHMEKQ

-535 VNDLHVTG
+535 VNDLYVTRDRLWLATDNG
-543 HIKVIDIANEWIIIL
+543 LIQFSWKKDL
-558 SLKLFFQIHSG
+558 
-569 QSPTGN
+569 
-575 NK
+575 

>member
-1 MATIIAKANLG
+1 MATIIAKTNFG
-12 PHNSIYFRYCK
+12 RHNTIYHRYWK
-23 WVFTFVSIHYL
+23 WIFTFVSIHYF
-34 VICQPSSRHDP
+34 VICQPNSRHDP
-45 FDWIIYRK
+45 FDWVIFRK

-59 FAEGFSYVY
+59 FTEGFSYIY

-74 GIYRYSIYGDR
+74 GIYRYSIYGHR
-85 FEAPIT
+85 FEVPIT
-91 RAQGLASNEITAIH
+91 RAQGLSSNEITAIH
-105 FDKRTGILWA
+105 FDKRTGTLWA

-120 LDYTYTREGNWSSNK
+120 LDYTYTREGNWSSK
-135 LDNYNLLSGVKIEQ
+135 RLDNYNLLSGVKIEQ
-149 LGSSENYLWA
+149 LGSSKNYLWA
-159 LAGTLYLKLDRVSGI
+159 LAGTLYLKLDRLSGI

-199 IDDLLMEYTVMDGWL
+199 VDDLLMEYTVMDGWL
-214 LNLNTFISPSGKPV
+214 LNLDTFISPFGKTV
-228 RATSIYKGSTNAL
+228 RATTIYKSSTNAL

-255 YIKSFYPLTYGL
+255 YMKSFYPLTYGL

-275 TYEFPSWVGG
+275 TYEFPSWLGG
-285 RAYPGDP
+285 RTHPGDP

-297 ADPERGYFTWY
+297 VDPERGYFTWF

-347 FWRTLDAARGLPV
+347 FWRTLDAARGLPI

-388 KRSEASVLSSSL
+388 KRSEASTLSGSL
-400 QNNFVHD
+400 QNNFIHD

-418 TEYMLFCYDINSE
+418 TEYMLLCYDIDSE

-437 YVGNVDSIINRI
+437 HVGNVDAINDRL
-449 EPMTKFFALHADET
+449 EPMTRFFALHADET

-478 VNSSWKLIAEPT
+478 VNSSWEVIAEPT
-490 IYNNDFVREL
+490 IYNNDFVKEL
-500 NVFKKQLFIITGRG
+500 NVYKKQLFIITERG
-514 LTRMNLKKQ
+514 LTRMHMKKQ
-523 FQRQYNYPFIGN
+523 FQRQYNYPFIGI
-535 VNDLHVTG
+535 VNDLYVTRDRLWLATDNG
-543 HIKVIDIANEWIIIL
+543 LIQFSWKKDL
-558 SLKLFFQIHSG
+558 
-569 QSPTGN
+569 
-575 NK
+575 

>member
-1 MATIIAKANLG
+1 MATIIAKTNFG
-12 PHNSIYFRYCK
+12 RHNTIYHRYWK
-23 WVFTFVSIHYL
+23 WIFTFVSIHYF
-34 VICQPSSRHDP
+34 VICQPNSRHDP
-45 FDWIIYRK
+45 FDWVIFRK

-59 FAEGFSYVY
+59 FTEGFSYIY

-74 GIYRYSIYGDR
+74 GIYRYSIYGHR
-85 FEAPIT
+85 FEVPIT
-91 RAQGLASNEITAIH
+91 RAQGLSSNEITAIH
-105 FDKRTGILWA
+105 FDKRTGTLWA

-120 LDYTYTREGNWSSNK
+120 LDYTYTREGNWSSK
-135 LDNYNLLSGVKIEQ
+135 RLDNYNLLSGVKIEQ
-149 LGSSENYLWA
+149 LGSSKNYLWA
-159 LAGTLYLKLDRVSGI
+159 LAGTLYLKLDRLSGI

-199 IDDLLMEYTVMDGWL
+199 VDDLLMEYTVMDGWL
-214 LNLNTFISPSGKPV
+214 LNLDTFISPFGKTV
-228 RATSIYKGSTNAL
+228 RATTIYKGSTNAL

-255 YIKSFYPLTYGL
+255 YLKSFYPLTYGL

-275 TYEFPSWVGG
+275 TYEFPSWLGG
-285 RAYPGDP
+285 RTHSGDP

-297 ADPERGYFTWY
+297 VDPERGYFTWF

-347 FWRTLDAARGLPV
+347 FWRTLDGARGLPI

-388 KRSEASVLSSSL
+388 KRSEASTLSGSL
-400 QNNFVHD
+400 QNNFIHD

-418 TEYMLFCYDINSE
+418 TEYMLLCYDIDSE

-437 YVGNVDSIINRI
+437 HVGNVDAINDRL
-449 EPMTKFFALHADET
+449 EPMTRFFALHADET

-478 VNSSWKLIAEPT
+478 VNSSWEVIAEPT
-490 IYNNDFVREL
+490 IYNNDFVKEL
-500 NVFKKQLFIITGRG
+500 NVYKKQLFIITERG
-514 LTRMNLKKQ
+514 LTRMHMKKQ
-523 FQRQYNYPFIGN
+523 FQRQYNYPFIGI
-535 VNDLHVTG
+535 VNDLYVTRDRLWLATDNG
-543 HIKVIDIANEWIIIL
+543 LIQFSWKKDL
-558 SLKLFFQIHSG
+558 
-569 QSPTGN
+569 
-575 NK
+575 

>member
-1 MATIIAKANLG
+1 MANIIAKVNLG
-12 PHNSIYFRYCK
+12 LHTSLYYRYCK
-23 WVFTFVSIHYL
+23 WVFTFISIHYL
-34 VICQPSSRHDP
+34 VLCQPSSRHDP

-53 PGAIRS
+53 PGTIRS
-59 FAEGFSYVY
+59 FAEGFSYIY

-91 RAQGLASNEITAIH
+91 RAQGLASNEIIAIH
-105 FDKRTGILWA
+105 FDKRTGTLWA

-135 LDNYNLLSGVKIEQ
+135 LDSYNLLSGVKIEQ

-199 IDDLLMEYTVMDGWL
+199 INDLLMEYSVMDGWL
-214 LNLNTFISPSGKPV
+214 LNLDTFISPFGKTV
-228 RATSIYKGSTNAL
+228 RATTIYKGSTNAL
-241 WVGSDSGI
+241 WVGTDSGI

-255 YIKSFYPLTYGL
+255 YMKSFYPLTYGL

-285 RAYPGDP
+285 RTYPGDP

-297 ADPERGYFTWY
+297 ADPERGYFTWF

-319 EVFGNCSVENE
+319 EVFGNCIVGNE

-374 VASAYEIKKINIKT
+374 VASAYEIEKINIKT

-400 QNNFVHD
+400 QNNFIHD
-407 IALINNKLWVS
+407 IALINSKLWVS
-418 TEYMLFCYDINSE
+418 TEYMLFCYDIDSE
-431 TLLPFR
+431 TLLPFK
-437 YVGNVDSIINRI
+437 YVGNVDAIIDRI
-449 EPMTKFFALHADET
+449 EPMTKIFALHADET
-463 KLYAGTNQ
+463 KLYVGTNQ
-471 GIIAYNN
+471 GIIAYNI
-478 VNSSWKLIAEPT
+478 VNSSWELIVEPT

-500 NVFKKQLFIITGRG
+500 NVYKKQLFIITERG
-514 LTRMNLKKQ
+514 LIRLHMEKQ

-535 VNDLHVTG
+535 VNDLYVTRDRLWLATDNG
-543 HIKVIDIANEWIIIL
+543 LIQFSWKKDL
-558 SLKLFFQIHSG
+558 
-569 QSPTGN
+569 
-575 NK
+575 

>member
-1 MATIIAKANLG
+1 MATIIVKTNFG
-12 PHNSIYFRYCK
+12 RHNTIYHRYWK
-23 WVFTFVSIHYL
+23 WIFTFVSIHYF

-45 FDWIIYRK
+45 FDWVIFRK
-53 PGAIRS
+53 PGAIKS

-68 IGTESA
+68 IGTETA
-74 GIYRYSIYGDR
+74 GIYRYSIYGHR
-85 FEAPIT
+85 FEVPIT
-91 RAQGLASNEITAIH
+91 RAQGLSSNEITAIH
-105 FDKRTGILWA
+105 FDKRTGTLWA

-120 LDYTYTREGNWSSNK
+120 LDYTYTREGNWSSK
-135 LDNYNLLSGVKIEQ
+135 RLDNYNLLSGVKIEQ
-149 LGSSENYLWA
+149 LGSSKNYLWA
-159 LAGTLYLKLDRVSGI
+159 LAGTLYLKLDRLSGI

-199 IDDLLMEYTVMDGWL
+199 VDDLLMEYTVMDGWL
-214 LNLNTFISPSGKPV
+214 LNLDTFISPFGKTV
-228 RATSIYKGSTNAL
+228 RATTIYKGSTNAL

-255 YIKSFYPLTYGL
+255 YLKSFYPLTYGL

-275 TYEFPSWVGG
+275 TYEFPSWLGG
-285 RAYPGDP
+285 RTYPGDP

-297 ADPERGYFTWY
+297 VDPERGYFTWF

-347 FWRTLDAARGLPV
+347 FWRTLDAARGLPI

-388 KRSEASVLSSSL
+388 KRSEASTLSGSL
-400 QNNFVHD
+400 QNNFIHD

-418 TEYMLFCYDINSE
+418 TEYMLLCYDIYSE

-437 YVGNVDSIINRI
+437 HVGNIDAINDRL
-449 EPMTKFFALHADET
+449 EPMTRFFALHADET

-478 VNSSWKLIAEPT
+478 VNSSWELIAEPT
-490 IYNNDFVREL
+490 IYNNDFVKEL
-500 NVFKKQLFIITGRG
+500 NVYKKQLFIITERG
-514 LTRMNLKKQ
+514 LTRMHMKKQ
-523 FQRQYNYPFIGN
+523 FQRQYNYPFIGI
-535 VNDLHVTG
+535 VNDLYVTRDRLWLATDNG
-543 HIKVIDIANEWIIIL
+543 LIQFSWKKDL
-558 SLKLFFQIHSG
+558 
-569 QSPTGN
+569 
-575 NK
+575 